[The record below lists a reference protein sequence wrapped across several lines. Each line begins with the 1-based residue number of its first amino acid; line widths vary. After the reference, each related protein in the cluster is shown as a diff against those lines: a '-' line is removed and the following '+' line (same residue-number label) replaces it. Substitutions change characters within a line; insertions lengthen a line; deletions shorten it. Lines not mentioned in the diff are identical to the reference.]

1 MTLAGDAT
9 GRTERL
15 CGRRVGRRVEC
26 EDGRSGKRVGLS
38 LASRKL
44 HLRAHHSHLAPAH
57 SFGVTCT
64 SRGRGQCRRPRKLG
78 FSARLLLLRS
88 RAAASPRAL
97 GSRSVA
103 VQAAV
108 AALVVLLV
116 GGHLHAAAAGGAG
129 GEGRRS
135 TRARAQ
141 GGGVSARRCAHL
153 ALLARRRYGA
163 AELRVLRAVVR
174 AVLAAAALARLALG
188 VLLGAAGHCG
198 GERGAAGREGRRG
211 ERGGGGD
218 TTSNEKGE
226 SNQAGFHSTDERGD
240 KGQI

>member
-1 MTLAGDAT
+1 M
-9 GRTERL
+9 
-15 CGRRVGRRVEC
+15 
-26 EDGRSGKRVGLS
+26 GLS

-64 SRGRGQCRRPRKLG
+64 SRGRGQCRRPR
-78 FSARLLLLRS
+78 ARFQRSLLLLLRS

-108 AALVVLLV
+108 AALVVFLV
-116 GGHLHAAAAGGAG
+116 GGHLYAAAAGSAGGAG

-135 TRARAQ
+135 TRARAL
-141 GGGVSARRCAHL
+141 GGGVSPRRCAHL

-198 GERGAAGREGRRG
+198 GERGAAGREGRRW
-211 ERGGGGD
+211 RHD
-218 TTSNEKGE
+218 V
-226 SNQAGFHSTDERGD
+226 R
-240 KGQI
+240 